1 MHAFVKRRVAKVRH
15 KRYNFGTDYLNLFER
30 TVTQMANTPTQS
42 KPIKTA
48 NFSMRIE
55 EDKKASLELLYA
67 GLGMTLTEAVKVFF
81 EKSLNVGGIPFD
93 LRMEN
98 YSRET
103 LEAMRE
109 TLDIEAGRI
118 PAKRYS
124 SVDELFAENDA
135 EIAAEELANA

>member
-1 MHAFVKRRVAKVRH
+1 MS
-15 KRYNFGTDYLNLFER
+15 
-30 TVTQMANTPTQS
+30 NTLVQS
-42 KPIKTA
+42 KPVKTA

-55 EDKKASLELLYA
+55 EDKKASLELLY
-67 GLGMTLTEAVKVFF
+67 GRLGMTLTEAVKVFF

-98 YSRET
+98 YSRDT
-103 LEAMRE
+103 LEALRE

-118 PAKRYS
+118 QAKRYR

-135 EIAAEELANA
+135 EIAAEKAAHA